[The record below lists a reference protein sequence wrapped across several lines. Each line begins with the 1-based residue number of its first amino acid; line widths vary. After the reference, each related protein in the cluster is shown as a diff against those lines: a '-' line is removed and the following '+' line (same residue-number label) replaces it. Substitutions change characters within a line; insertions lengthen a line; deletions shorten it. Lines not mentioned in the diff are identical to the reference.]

1 MDLKKR
7 YAKSSKKVREAMYN
21 IIDNNQ
27 IEQNFIPILDLI
39 HQNYEILYDS
49 IDSIAKNGDTDDSEK
64 RLKKKTDIHTYFTA
78 MQNIIKLLQNFPSSP
93 LSKAKIKKLNQND
106 TSDDEPDCLKE
117 FFNN

>member
-1 MDLKKR
+1 MIIPLWILRKDMQNR
-7 YAKSSKKVREAMYN
+7 AKIYSFYN
-21 IIDNNQ
+21 IH
-27 IEQNFIPILDLI
+27 LI

-106 TSDDEPDCLKE
+106 TADDEPDCLKE